1 MSEILTI
8 SDLCSWLK
16 MEPSAVYSMTR
27 ARHRARYGDRAL
39 PYFKINGSIR
49 FRKSDI
55 EAWLDRLAKP
65 EAS

>member
-8 SDLCSWLK
+8 PDLCSWLK
-16 MEPSAVYSMTR
+16 LEPSAVYSMTR

-39 PYFKINGSIR
+39 PYFKINGAIR

-55 EAWLDRLAKP
+55 ESWLNRLATQ
-65 EAS
+65 EAA